1 MKTKLVAVSA
11 VAAVAAAGFAGTAAA
26 RDQVKVAGSS
36 TVLPY
41 ANIVAE
47 QYGKAFSK
55 FKTPIIES
63 GGSSAGLK
71 LFCQGLGPNTID
83 VANASRKIRAK
94 EVKACAKAGVKNIV
108 EVSFGY
114 DGIVFATDVKVV
126 RPGLSSR
133 RTSTWHSL
141 PRFRSTA
148 RWSTTRTRLGKT

>member
-1 MKTKLVAVSA
+1 VSTKLVALTAAVG
-11 VAAVAAAGFAGTAAA
+11 VAAFAGTAAA

-47 QYGKAFSK
+47 QFGKTYAE

-83 VANASRKIRAK
+83 VANASRKIREK
-94 EVKACAKAGVKNIV
+94 EVKKLAPTLV
-108 EVSFGY
+108 
-114 DGIVFATDVKVV
+114 
-126 RPGLSSR
+126 
-133 RTSTWHSL
+133 
-141 PRFRSTA
+141 
-148 RWSTTRTRLGKT
+148 